1 MSASTPTTAAPP
13 RRSFVDRLGF
23 PRGLGWGLV
32 AVVIFMI
39 GDGIESTWLS
49 NYLVTAEDYSLGQA
63 GWVITAYGIVVA
75 IGAFLSG
82 ALADAIGPRRVM
94 LFGLV
99 SFVIF
104 DLLFILVG
112 LTAHNYVL
120 LLVVYCLR
128 GLGYPLFG
136 YGFLTWM
143 MYRAEPGRESSTA
156 GWFWFS
162 FSLGSQ
168 ILGSYAASALLPHV
182 GAVPTLWAGLV
193 AVIIGGG
200 GGLLL
205 MRGGVPMKSGDA
217 PRVASALWQGFSI
230 IWRVPKVGLGGL
242 VKVINLSGILAFSVF
257 YVPYL
262 VGTIGMD
269 EASAILVF
277 TILGI
282 FAVIG
287 NLVWG
292 FLGDRIGWRRT
303 TQWFAT
309 TLCFIA
315 VLYLFYIPQVV
326 GPNFPVI
333 AIGGLIMGAGLSAFV
348 PLTAL
353 MASFAPRETGS
364 ALSIVNLGS
373 GLAAFVGPAI
383 ASIFVG
389 IVGVGGVV
397 WILAGMY
404 AAAFVIM
411 AFLRLPGNAKTTAT
425 IPADLI
431 AETPTASV

>member
-1 MSASTPTTAAPP
+1 MTSTTPQ
-13 RRSFVDRLGF
+13 RRGLLDRVGF
-23 PRGLGWGLV
+23 PRGMGWGLL
-32 AVVIFMI
+32 AVVLFMI

-49 NYLVTAEDYSLGQA
+49 NYLVTNDHYSLGQA

-94 LFGLV
+94 TLGLV
-99 SFVIF
+99 SFVVF

-112 LTAHNYVL
+112 LTVGNYWL
-120 LLVVYCLR
+120 LIVVYCLR

-143 MYRAEPGRESSTA
+143 MYRAQPGKESSTA
-156 GWFWFS
+156 GWFWFA

-168 ILGSYAASALLPHV
+168 ILGSYAASALLPTT
-182 GAVPTLWAGLV
+182 GAVATLWAGLG
-193 AVIIGGG
+193 AVVVGGV

-205 MRGGVPMKSGDA
+205 IRGGGSTATGDA
-217 PRVASALWQGFSI
+217 PKVGAAIWQGLSI

-262 VGTIGMD
+262 VGTIKMAEGP
-269 EASAILVF
+269 AILVF
-277 TILGI
+277 TVLGI

-292 FLGDRIGWRRT
+292 FIGDVLGWRRT

-315 VLYLFYIPQVV
+315 VLWLFYVPQLV
-326 GPNFPVI
+326 GPNFALV
-333 AIGGLIMGAGLSAFV
+333 AVGGIIMGAGLSAFV
-348 PLTAL
+348 PITAL
-353 MASFAPRETGS
+353 MAGFAPTETGS

-389 IVGVGGVV
+389 IVGIGGVV

-411 AFLRLPGNAKTTAT
+411 AFLRLPGDAKTTAS
-425 IPADLI
+425 IPTNI
-431 AETPTASV
+431 VAETPATTI